1 MLRVHGKLAA
11 ICNTLTIFDVL
22 EEGVGDGLEDG
33 L

>member
-1 MLRVHGKLAA
+1 MWKLAT